1 MPASLTR
8 RVIAARWD
16 DLGDDVLR
24 FEIEANAFCHQMVRS
39 VVGTLVEVGFGR
51 RTAGEVSAILGARDR
66 QAAGQLAP
74 PRGLCLWAV
83 RY

>member
-1 MPASLTR
+1 
-8 RVIAARWD
+8 
-16 DLGDDVLR
+16 
-24 FEIEANAFCHQMVRS
+24 MVRS
-39 VVGTLVEVGFGR
+39 IVGTLVEVGFGR
-51 RTAGEVSAILGARDR
+51 RTAGEVSAIIAARDR